1 MRLGMSSDEFNSFNK
16 SNLDTYLNELAR
28 LFRKQN
34 GKGAKSEII
43 LVGGAAILIN
53 YSFRNMTMDIDAIIH
68 ASSSIKDAINQIG
81 DRYNL
86 PNGWLNTDFMH
97 TSSYSGRLDEF
108 SQYYK
113 TFYGVL
119 QVRSISAE
127 YLIAMK
133 LASGRKY
140 RNDLSDIIGI
150 LAEHKKRNQAITWE
164 RVNQAVANLYQ
175 NWDGISEEVKSFIQ
189 NVFKLGDYNK
199 IFQQVQEQEQLS
211 KNMLVQFQQKQS
223 YTVTESNVDSIL
235 DMLINKKDDKNT

>member
-1 MRLGMSSDEFNSFNK
+1 MSSDEFNSFNK

-53 YSFRNMTMDIDAIIH
+53 YSFRNMTMNIDAIIH

>member
-1 MRLGMSSDEFNSFNK
+1 MSSDEFNSFNK

-28 LFRKQN
+28 IFRKQN

-53 YSFRNMTMDIDAIIH
+53 YSFRNMTMNIDAIIH

-86 PNGWLNTDFMH
+86 PNGWLNTAFMH

-150 LAEHKKRNQAITWE
+150 LAEHKKRSQAITWE

-235 DMLINKKDDKNT
+235 DILINKKDDKNT

>member
-1 MRLGMSSDEFNSFNK
+1 MSSDEFNSFNK

-53 YSFRNMTMDIDAIIH
+53 YSFRNMTMNIDAIIH

-150 LAEHKKRNQAITWE
+150 LAEHKKRNQTITWE

-199 IFQQVQEQEQLS
+199 VFQQVQEQEQLS

>member
-53 YSFRNMTMDIDAIIH
+53 YSFRNMTMNIDAIIH

-150 LAEHKKRNQAITWE
+150 LAEHKKQNQAITWE

>member
-1 MRLGMSSDEFNSFNK
+1 MSSDEFNSFNK
-16 SNLDTYLNELAR
+16 SNLDIYLNELAR

-211 KNMLVQFQQKQS
+211 KNMLVQFQQMQS

>member
-1 MRLGMSSDEFNSFNK
+1 MSSDEFNSFNK

-28 LFRKQN
+28 IFRKQN

-53 YSFRNMTMDIDAIIH
+53 YSFRNMTMNIDAIIH

-235 DMLINKKDDKNT
+235 DILINKKDDKNT

>member
-1 MRLGMSSDEFNSFNK
+1 MSSDEFNSFNK

>member
-1 MRLGMSSDEFNSFNK
+1 MSSDEFNSFNK

-53 YSFRNMTMDIDAIIH
+53 YSFRNMTMNIDAIIH

-140 RNDLSDIIGI
+140 RNDFSDIIGI
-150 LAEHKKRNQAITWE
+150 LAEHKKQNQAITWE

>member
-1 MRLGMSSDEFNSFNK
+1 MSSDEFNSFNK

-34 GKGAKSEII
+34 GKSAKSEII

>member
-1 MRLGMSSDEFNSFNK
+1 MSSDEFNSFNK

-53 YSFRNMTMDIDAIIH
+53 YSFRNMTMNIDAIIH

-86 PNGWLNTDFMH
+86 SNGWLNTDFMH

>member
-1 MRLGMSSDEFNSFNK
+1 
-16 SNLDTYLNELAR
+16 
-28 LFRKQN
+28 
-34 GKGAKSEII
+34 
-43 LVGGAAILIN
+43 
-53 YSFRNMTMDIDAIIH
+53 
-68 ASSSIKDAINQIG
+68 
-81 DRYNL
+81 
-86 PNGWLNTDFMH
+86 MH

-235 DMLINKKDDKNT
+235 DILINKKDDKNT

>member
-1 MRLGMSSDEFNSFNK
+1 MSSDEFNSFNK

-53 YSFRNMTMDIDAIIH
+53 YSFRNMTMSIDAIIH

>member
-53 YSFRNMTMDIDAIIH
+53 YSFRNMTMNIDAIIH

>member
-1 MRLGMSSDEFNSFNK
+1 MSSDEFNSFNK

-28 LFRKQN
+28 IFRKQN

-53 YSFRNMTMDIDAIIH
+53 YSFRNITMNIDAIIH

-235 DMLINKKDDKNT
+235 DILINKKDDKNT

>member
-1 MRLGMSSDEFNSFNK
+1 MSSDEFNSFNK

-53 YSFRNMTMDIDAIIH
+53 YSFRNMTMNIDAIIH

-150 LAEHKKRNQAITWE
+150 LAEHKKQNQAITWE